1 MRLTATCMGVASA
14 LALGAC
20 TVPPPAGPTV
30 AVMPGQG
37 KSLEQ
42 FQADDANCRN
52 FAQSR
57 IGTTPAEA
65 ATNSAIGSA
74 AVGTGVGAAIGA
86 LAGAAAGNAGLGAAA
101 GAGAGLLYG
110 SAAGSGASQQSYAWA
125 QRDYDVFYVQCMT
138 ANGNQGP
145 QTASAPGYGPPP
157 GYGAQPGYGA
167 APAPGY
173 YYPPGYAWRPYRYY
187 YPGYYYPPPY

>member
-1 MRLTATCMGVASA
+1 MRLTATCMGLASV

-20 TVPPPAGPTV
+20 VVPPPAGPTV

-37 KSLEQ
+37 KSFEQ

-57 IGTTPAEA
+57 IGTTPGEA

-86 LAGAAAGNAGLGAAA
+86 LAGAAAGNPGLGA
-101 GAGAGLLYG
+101 
-110 SAAGSGASQQSYAWA
+110 
-125 QRDYDVFYVQCMT
+125 
-138 ANGNQGP
+138 P
-145 QTASAPGYGPPP
+145 
-157 GYGAQPGYGA
+157 
-167 APAPGY
+167 APASSPTRGHS
-173 YYPPGYAWRPYRYY
+173 ATTTSSTCSA
-187 YPGYYYPPPY
+187 